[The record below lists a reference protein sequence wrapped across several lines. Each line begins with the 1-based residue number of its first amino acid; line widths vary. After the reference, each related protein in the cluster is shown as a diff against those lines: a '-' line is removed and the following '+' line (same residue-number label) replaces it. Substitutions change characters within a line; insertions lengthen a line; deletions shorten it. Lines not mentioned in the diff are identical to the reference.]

1 MRKITSRANEEKKTN
16 VKKRKEHLT
25 VTAMKFTVKTQSAPY
40 SESKVKTQSALYS
53 KSNVVNLKAKT
64 QTRGEL
70 NFYEFESES
79 AECTL
84 E

>member
-1 MRKITSRANEEKKTN
+1 
-16 VKKRKEHLT
+16 
-25 VTAMKFTVKTQSAPY
+25 MKFTVKTQSAPY
-40 SESKVKTQSALYS
+40 SESKVKAQSALYS

-64 QTRGEL
+64 QSRGEL

-84 E
+84 K